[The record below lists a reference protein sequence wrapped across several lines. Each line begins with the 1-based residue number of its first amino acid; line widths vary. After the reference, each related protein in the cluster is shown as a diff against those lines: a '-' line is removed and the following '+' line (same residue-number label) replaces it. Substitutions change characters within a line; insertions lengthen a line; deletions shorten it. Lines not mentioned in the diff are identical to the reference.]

1 MEESRTSG
9 CPHIWPGPAPQR
21 LQRQEHGSGL
31 RMPACL
37 QQAATRLLRPS
48 VLPEARLL
56 FPCRHFVAQDSDTR
70 AAGLGRRGQGPSAE
84 WTGHE
89 SGELQRAPARVWMAQ
104 QDPHHRY
111 NVKRVARGKE
121 VDFSASSE
129 VACACARGDPYTL
142 ATVAPT
148 LCGTAVAAPR
158 HHWGQ
163 WKGLGSSHRLG
174 LHSPTSAREGP
185 RRRRVRGPE
194 WLEILLK

>member
-9 CPHIWPGPAPQR
+9 CLHVGPRR
-21 LQRQEHGSGL
+21 LHSGCSGRSMAL
-31 RMPACL
+31 ACASRLPAAGCY
-37 QQAATRLLRPS
+37 RLLRPS

-174 LHSPTSAREGP
+174 LHSPTSAA
-185 RRRRVRGPE
+185 
-194 WLEILLK
+194 

>member
-1 MEESRTSG
+1 MARAGSTAAAAAG
-9 CPHIWPGPAPQR
+9 AWLWPARAG
-21 LQRQEHGSGL
+21 
-31 RMPACL
+31 CL

-121 VDFSASSE
+121 VDFSASSGLRLR
-129 VACACARGDPYTL
+129 ARGPLHSGHSSTN
-142 ATVAPT
+142 AVRNSSGSAP
-148 LCGTAVAAPR
+148 P
-158 HHWGQ
+158 
-163 WKGLGSSHRLG
+163 SLG
-174 LHSPTSAREGP
+174 LVERPWKFAQARSAQP
-185 RRRRVRGPE
+185 HFSRVRARGGAGCGGQSG
-194 WLEILLK
+194 WRFC